1 MRYCKCYRKSSLA
14 IVHSLQS
21 VRSVSVG
28 LSLFQDYDASV
39 LIRHGETINQNLGRI
54 GLCDFKGGTPLYT
67 ALLAGAYQLS
77 QHTEIRK
84 VLIILSDL
92 REREIDSYSRQ
103 AIKDLTKAGIIVVGI
118 TIGDSKAAEYTIVKM
133 STWYDYAVC
142 ELKAQYYFVGT
153 YLVFTNFKNIDIRK
167 RNLAGRFD
175 YAFNWKFDKFG
186 IRNRA
191 YAKKYGVMKTTR
203 LLNQSKDY
211 VRIASRKPVKIYKN
225 KSKKK

>member
-1 MRYCKCYRKSSLA
+1 MY
-14 IVHSLQS
+14 
-21 VRSVSVG
+21 
-28 LSLFQDYDASV
+28 
-39 LIRHGETINQNLGRI
+39 
-54 GLCDFKGGTPLYT
+54 
-67 ALLAGAYQLS
+67 
-77 QHTEIRK
+77 
-84 VLIILSDL
+84 
-92 REREIDSYSRQ
+92 
-103 AIKDLTKAGIIVVGI
+103 
-118 TIGDSKAAEYTIVKM
+118 GDSKAAEYTIVKM

>member
-1 MRYCKCYRKSSLA
+1 MAKNNNFHKTVRYRRFKTMLYKFESMHEVNISTYDLDNIVCYKTN
-14 IVHSLQS
+14 
-21 VRSVSVG
+21 
-28 LSLFQDYDASV
+28 LSTF
-39 LIRHGETINQNLGRI
+39 
-54 GLCDFKGGTPLYT
+54 
-67 ALLAGAYQLS
+67 
-77 QHTEIRK
+77 
-84 VLIILSDL
+84 
-92 REREIDSYSRQ
+92 
-103 AIKDLTKAGIIVVGI
+103 AGITTNVSPGFTAFDRNNYAEVYEIPSKYQVNPCKLIGDFLLVY
-118 TIGDSKAAEYTIVKM
+118 GDSKAAEYTIVKM